1 MLCTYSPPGCLAGPT
16 YQDARRA
23 AAGRRVEVQARYS
36 EKAQLDSRDPATLP
50 SDTALSDTEL
60 MASVRTRN
68 AGALQQLYDRHF
80 RRAYAVAFRMLGEA
94 GAAEDCVH
102 DQFLKLW
109 QKPDLYDARRG
120 VFIYWFLTTVHN
132 NASNY
137 LRRQGR
143 TRPLGN
149 PLNEE
154 EPGLTPE
161 PADRDAGQSSVE
173 DLADQAEAQQVV
185 RAALAELTSQQRAVL
200 ELAYFGGM
208 SQSEIAQYLQE
219 PLGTVKTRIRTG
231 MIKLRAALETRG
243 WGKDMG
249 FG

>member
-1 MLCTYSPPGCLAGPT
+1 
-16 YQDARRA
+16 
-23 AAGRRVEVQARYS
+23 
-36 EKAQLDSRDPATLP
+36 LDSRNPAALP
-50 SDTALSDTEL
+50 SDTELSDTEL
-60 MASVRTRN
+60 MEAVRTRN

-94 GAAEDCVH
+94 GTAEDCVH

-120 VFIYWFLTTVHN
+120 VFIYWFLATVHN

-143 TRPLGN
+143 TQPLGS
-149 PLNEE
+149 PLNAD

-173 DLADQAEAQQVV
+173 DLAHQAEAQRVV
-185 RAALAELTSQQRAVL
+185 RAALAELTSPQRAVL

-231 MIKLRAALETRG
+231 MIKLRATLETRG
-243 WGKDMG
+243 WGKDVG

>member
-1 MLCTYSPPGCLAGPT
+1 MLCTYPPPGSRAGFS

-23 AAGRRVEVQARYS
+23 PASGRVEVQARDS
-36 EKAQLDSRDPATLP
+36 EKALLDSRDPATLP
-50 SDTALSDTEL
+50 SDTEL
-60 MASVRTRN
+60 MEAVRTRN
-68 AGALQQLYDRHF
+68 AGALQQLYDRYF

-120 VFIYWFLTTVHN
+120 VFIYWFLATVHN

-137 LRRQGR
+137 LRRAGR
-143 TRPLGN
+143 TRPLGD

-173 DLADQAEAQQVV
+173 DLAHQAEARQVV

-208 SQSEIAQYLQE
+208 SQSEIAQYLHE

-231 MIKLRAALETRG
+231 MIKLRVALETRG